1 MDRVIWGVAAMSREK
16 MNMCASLLSP
26 LFVAA
31 IIVSGLASLSVENL
45 SGTSIAHQVT
55 QDHAVAIHKL
65 WFRS

>member
-1 MDRVIWGVAAMSREK
+1 MDQVNWGDDVMSRER

-45 SGTSIAHQVT
+45 SGANITHQVT
-55 QDHAVAIHKL
+55 QEHAVAIHKL